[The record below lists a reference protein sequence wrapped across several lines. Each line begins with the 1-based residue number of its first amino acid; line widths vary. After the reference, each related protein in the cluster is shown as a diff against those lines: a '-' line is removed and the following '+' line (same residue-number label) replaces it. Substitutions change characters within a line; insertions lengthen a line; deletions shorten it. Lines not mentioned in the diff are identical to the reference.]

1 LTSITGKGD
10 FMKNWTVRLFAIAA
24 PLMLG
29 GCLWGPGKFTSDLTL
44 RKNGTFVL
52 DYRGEIMLQMPD
64 DKGAPPLPWED
75 NMARCYTDGRTEIVD
90 TELKLEPADEAET
103 SPGDDEKRA
112 CTAAETARL
121 KAQYQKES
129 AEKIEQRRK
138 ESDNV
143 AKMLGLP
150 TTDDESNRRFAASLM
165 KYQGWRSV
173 TYKGKG
179 LFDVDYHFEG
189 RVGQDYVFPMMPES
203 DIVIPFVTIRKRT
216 DGSVTVTAP
225 ALTGG
230 QGPFGARAKMMGL
243 PNKGE
248 GPPSRAEGRF
258 TITTDG
264 EILTNNSEDG
274 PVAGPSGKS
283 VRWDVSPATNKIP
296 EMLVRL

>member
-1 LTSITGKGD
+1 MGAFGK
-10 FMKNWTVRLFAIAA
+10 FFVAVAA
-24 PLMLG
+24 PLALG
-29 GCLWGPGKFTSDLTL
+29 GCLWGPGKFTSDLAL
-44 RKNGTFVL
+44 RKNGTFTL

-64 DKGAPPLPWED
+64 DKGSPPAPWD
-75 NMARCYTDGRTEIVD
+75 AGMARCYTDGRTEIAA
-90 TELKLEPADEAET
+90 TEIALEPDGEGEAEAAN
-103 SPGDDEKRA
+103 DEKRA
-112 CTAAETARL
+112 CTAAETAKL
-121 KAQYQKES
+121 KAQYEKES

-150 TTDDESNRRFAASLM
+150 TTDDESNRRFAANLM

-203 DIVIPFVTIRKRT
+203 DIVIPFVSIRKRT
-216 DGSVTVTAP
+216 DGSVMATAP

-274 PVAGPSGKS
+274 PVAVPSGKS
-283 VRWDVSPATNKIP
+283 VRWDVSPASSKIP

>member
-1 LTSITGKGD
+1 MRVWSKFFI
-10 FMKNWTVRLFAIAA
+10 AAAA

-29 GCLWGPGKFTSDLTL
+29 GCLWGPGKFTSDLAL
-44 RKNGTFVL
+44 RKNGTFTL
-52 DYRGEIMLQMPD
+52 DYRGEITLQIPD
-64 DKGAPPLPWED
+64 DKGSLPLPWED
-75 NMARCYTDGRTEIVD
+75 NMARCFNDGRTEIVD
-90 TELKLEPADEAET
+90 TEVNIEPADETEA
-103 SPGDDEKRA
+103 SPSDDERRA
-112 CTAAETARL
+112 CTAAEIAKL
-121 KAQYQKES
+121 KAQHEKES

-150 TTDDESNRRFAASLM
+150 GSDDESNRRFAANLM

-189 RVGQDYVFPMMPES
+189 RVGQDYVFPMMPDS
-203 DIVIPFVTIRKRT
+203 DIVIPFVAIRRRT
-216 DGSVTVTAP
+216 DGSVMVTAP
-225 ALTGG
+225 ALPGG

-243 PNKGE
+243 PDKSD

-258 TITTDG
+258 IITTDG

-283 VRWDVSPATNKIP
+283 VRWDVNPGTAKIP